1 MEGLGW
7 WILILV
13 MLGIIIIL
21 TSIGMVS
28 VLSWI

>member
-7 WILILV
+7 GILILV

-21 TSIGMVS
+21 TSIGMVT

>member
-21 TSIGMVS
+21 TSIGMVT